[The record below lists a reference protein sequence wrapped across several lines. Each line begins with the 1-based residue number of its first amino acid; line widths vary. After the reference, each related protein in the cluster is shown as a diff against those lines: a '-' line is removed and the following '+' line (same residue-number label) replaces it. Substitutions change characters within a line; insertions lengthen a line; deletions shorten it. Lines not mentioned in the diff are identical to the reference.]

1 MHGAYYKDKLEFVGM
16 MEDEDMPKI
25 IWKGIIKSE
34 KDFPTATIPKNA
46 KKLDSEEDMKK
57 MQIKAL
63 PFMIPS
69 FLLCFICVFVKTFM
83 AREKVI
89 NVGFIF
95 IGVIIGF
102 LLILVHELLHAIAF
116 PKYATVYIG
125 IMPRSLT
132 AVALSSSPVKRNR
145 FIFLSIL
152 PIILGLIPLVIFC
165 VSSNYL
171 KEIHGILFGMSIMG
185 MICVYPDIYNIF
197 NILKVV
203 PKNAIIQNNKNE
215 TYYFE

>member
-1 MHGAYYKDKLEFVGM
+1 MA
-16 MEDEDMPKI
+16 KI
-25 IWKGIIKSE
+25 IWKGIVKSE
-34 KDFPTATIPKNA
+34 EDFPTAIIPKNA

-69 FLLCFICVFVKTFM
+69 VFLCFICMFVKTFM
-83 AREKVI
+83 ADEKIVNI
-89 NVGFIF
+89 AFIF
-95 IGVIIGF
+95 GGVIIGF
-102 LLILVHELLHAIAF
+102 FLILIHELLHAIAF
-116 PKYATVYIG
+116 PKTATVYIG
-125 IMPRSLT
+125 FMPKSFT

-152 PIILGLIPLVIFC
+152 PIILGLIPLGIFC
-165 VSSNYL
+165 FSRNDL
-171 KEIHGILFGMSIMG
+171 KELNGILFGMSIMG
-185 MICVYPDIYNIF
+185 MVSVYPDIYNIF

-203 PKNAIIQNNKNE
+203 PKNATIQNNKNE

>member
-1 MHGAYYKDKLEFVGM
+1 
-16 MEDEDMPKI
+16 MPKI

-34 KDFPTATIPKNA
+34 KDFPTADIPKKA

-69 FLLCFICVFVKTFM
+69 VLICFICMFVKTFI
-83 AREKVI
+83 AKEKVI
-89 NVGFIF
+89 NVGFLF

-102 LLILVHELLHAIAF
+102 FLIIIHELLHAIGF
-116 PKYATVYIG
+116 PKNAKVYIG
-125 IMPRSLT
+125 IMPKSLI
-132 AVALSSSPVKRNR
+132 AVALSSSSVKRNR
-145 FIFLSIL
+145 YIFLSIL
-152 PIILGLIPLVIFC
+152 PIILGIIPLIIFC
-165 VSSNYL
+165 FTSSNL
-171 KEIHGILFGMSIMG
+171 KEINGLMFGMAIMG
-185 MICVYPDIYNIF
+185 MVSVYPDIYNIF
-197 NILKVV
+197 NILKNV

>member
-1 MHGAYYKDKLEFVGM
+1 MIGGE
-16 MEDEDMPKI
+16 EMPKI

-34 KDFPTATIPKNA
+34 NDFPTADIPENA
-46 KKLDSEEDMKK
+46 KQLDSEEDMKK

-69 FLLCFICVFVKTFM
+69 VLICFICMFTKTFI
-83 AREKVI
+83 ANEKVI
-89 NVGFIF
+89 NVGFLF
-95 IGVIIGF
+95 LGVIIGI
-102 LLILVHELLHAIAF
+102 LLIFVHELLHAIAF
-116 PKYATVYIG
+116 PKNATVYIG
-125 IMPRSLT
+125 VIPKSFT
-132 AVALSSSPVKRNR
+132 AVALSSSPVNRNR

-165 VSSNYL
+165 FSSNEL
-171 KEIHGILFGMSIMG
+171 KELNGILFGMAIMG
-185 MICVYPDIYNIF
+185 MVSVYPDIYNIF
-197 NILKVV
+197 NIFKVV

>member
-1 MHGAYYKDKLEFVGM
+1 
-16 MEDEDMPKI
+16 MPKI

-34 KDFPTATIPKNA
+34 NDFPTADIPSHA
-46 KKLDSEEDMKK
+46 KKLDSEEDIKK

-63 PFMIPS
+63 PFIIPS
-69 FLLCFICVFVKTFM
+69 ILICFICMFLKTFI
-83 AREKVI
+83 ASEKVI
-89 NVGFIF
+89 DVGFLF

-102 LLILVHELLHAIAF
+102 LLIIVHELLHAIAF
-116 PKYATVYIG
+116 PKNATVYIG
-125 IMPRSLT
+125 IIPKSLT

-152 PIILGLIPLVIFC
+152 PIILGIVPLIIFC
-165 VSSNYL
+165 FSSNDL
-171 KEIHGILFGMSIMG
+171 KDLNGLMFGMSIMG
-185 MICVYPDIYNIF
+185 MISVYPDIYNVF

-203 PKNAIIQNNKNE
+203 PKNATIQNNKNT

>member
-1 MHGAYYKDKLEFVGM
+1 
-16 MEDEDMPKI
+16 MPQI

-34 KDFPTATIPKNA
+34 EDFPVAKIPKNA
-46 KKLDSEEDMKK
+46 KKLETEDDIKK

-63 PFMIPS
+63 PFMMPS
-69 FLLCFICVFVKTFM
+69 VLLCLIAMFVKTFT
-83 AREKVI
+83 ANERVV
-89 NVGFIF
+89 NLGFLF

-102 LLILVHELLHAIAF
+102 FLIIVHELLHAVAF
-116 PKYATVYIG
+116 PKDATVYIG
-125 IMPRSLT
+125 IMPKSLT

-165 VSSNYL
+165 CNSNAL
-171 KEIHGILFGMSIMG
+171 KELNGILFGMSIMG
-185 MICVYPDIYNIF
+185 MISVYPDIYNIYH
-197 NILKVV
+197 ILKVV
-203 PKNAIIQNNKNE
+203 PKNAMIQNNKNE

>member
-1 MHGAYYKDKLEFVGM
+1 
-16 MEDEDMPKI
+16 MPKI

-34 KDFPTATIPKNA
+34 NDFPTANIPENA
-46 KKLDSEEDMKK
+46 KKLDSEEDIKK

-69 FLLCFICVFVKTFM
+69 ILICFICMFVKTFI
-83 AREKVI
+83 AKEKVI
-89 NVGFIF
+89 NVGFLF
-95 IGVIIGF
+95 LGVIIGF

-116 PKYATVYIG
+116 PKNATVYIG
-125 IMPRSLT
+125 VMPKSFT
-132 AVALSSSPVKRNR
+132 AVVLSSSPVKRNR

-152 PIILGLIPLVIFC
+152 PIILGLIPLIIFC
-165 VSSNYL
+165 LSINEL
-171 KEIHGILFGMSIMG
+171 KELNGILFGMSIMG
-185 MICVYPDIYNIF
+185 MISVYPDIYDVF

-203 PKNAIIQNNKNE
+203 PKNSIIQNNKNE

>member
-1 MHGAYYKDKLEFVGM
+1 MIGGE
-16 MEDEDMPKI
+16 EMPKI

-34 KDFPTATIPKNA
+34 NDFPTADIPENA

-63 PFMIPS
+63 PFMILS
-69 FLLCFICVFVKTFM
+69 VLICFICMFTKTFI
-83 AREKVI
+83 ANEKVI
-89 NVGFIF
+89 NVGFLF
-95 IGVIIGF
+95 LGVIIGI
-102 LLILVHELLHAIAF
+102 LLIFVHELLHAIAF
-116 PKYATVYIG
+116 PKNATVYIG
-125 IMPRSLT
+125 VIPKSFT
-132 AVALSSSPVKRNR
+132 AVALSSSPVNRNR

-165 VSSNYL
+165 FSSNEL
-171 KEIHGILFGMSIMG
+171 KELNGILFGMAIMG
-185 MICVYPDIYNIF
+185 MVSVYPDIYNIF
-197 NILKVV
+197 NIFKVV